1 MALSLSTR
9 GYVDMSI
16 TSKKVLVSTHN
27 LVKHFPIF
35 GGLFRRETARV
46 HAVNGV
52 SLDVFRGETVGL
64 VGESGCGK
72 TTLGKTI
79 VRLYKP
85 DSGTL
90 FFDGIDIT
98 STPEKDLATLRRRFQ
113 IIFQDPYASLN
124 PRMTVAD
131 TLAEAIGFHHT
142 VPKSQIP
149 ERIAELMSLCGL
161 RPELAHRF
169 PHEFSGGQRQR
180 IGIARALSVEPEFV
194 MADEPVSALD
204 VSIQAQ
210 LLNLLA
216 DLRERLHLTVLFV
229 SHDLK
234 VVQHFCDR
242 VVVMYLGRIVE
253 ILPATDLET
262 EVLHPY
268 SKALLS
274 ALPKRDPT
282 VRTKRIHVAGEVPS
296 PIDLPSGCTF
306 RGRCALAR
314 PECADRIPELVS
326 IRPNHAIACPVV
338 TQS

>member
-1 MALSLSTR
+1 MTNPTLQP
-9 GYVDMSI
+9 
-16 TSKKVLVSTHN
+16 LVSAHQ
-27 LVKHFPIF
+27 LVKHFPIV

-52 SLDVFRGETVGL
+52 SLDIFRGETVGL

-72 TTLGKTI
+72 TTLGKTM
-79 VRLYKP
+79 VRLHRP

-90 FFDGIDIT
+90 YFDGINIT
-98 STPEKDLATLRRRFQ
+98 STPEKELATLRRRFQ

-124 PRMTVAD
+124 PRMTVAE
-131 TLAEAIGFHHT
+131 TLAEALEFHGT
-142 VPKSQIP
+142 VPKSSVP
-149 ERIAELMSLCGL
+149 ERIAELMDLCGL
-161 RPELAHRF
+161 RPELARRF

-216 DLRERLHLTVLFV
+216 ELRERLQLTMLFV
-229 SHDLK
+229 SHDLN

-253 ILPATDLET
+253 VLPAIGLEK

-282 VRTKRIHVAGEVPS
+282 LRTKRVHVAGEVPS
-296 PIDLPSGCTF
+296 PIDLPTGCAF
-306 RGRCALAR
+306 RGRCSLAR
-314 PECADRIPELVS
+314 PDCAIAVPELVD

-338 TQS
+338 AHK